1 MVWQES
7 PCQERIEAHAEDIS
21 TLNFVSDCFD
31 EDSSQIKDHER
42 RSEVL
47 GKGLVACRHL
57 SVAACD
63 MEEILFSVLMQR

>member
-1 MVWQES
+1 MV
-7 PCQERIEAHAEDIS
+7 
-21 TLNFVSDCFD
+21 FD
-31 EDSSQIKDHER
+31 EDSSRIKDHGR

-63 MEEILFSVLMQR
+63 MEKILFSVLMQR